1 MAAKKRK
8 TARTGPKC
16 KRIVT
21 KTGKTV
27 RRCFGP
33 NGKFLPTPA
42 KKRARKKR

>member
-8 TARTGPKC
+8 SVRTGPKC

-27 RRCFGP
+27 RRCFDP
-33 NGKFLPTPA
+33 NGKFIKTPT
-42 KKRARKKR
+42 KKRARKS